1 MSRARLLTLIALGL
15 GGCITPANPSQ
26 RLAESA
32 YDMNTATRFG
42 RMDVALEHVG
52 SQEKEAFARRHSAW
66 GRSIR
71 IVDLELGGMSFK
83 KKNTEA
89 EVLVTV
95 TWQKLD
101 EADVRVTSLTQRW
114 ADLRGTWSLQA
125 EAEKGGDTGLLV
137 EAEARHAEA
146 PALAWPRIRT
156 RVLQAVEE

>member
-1 MSRARLLTLIALGL
+1 MSRALSLCLVALGL
-15 GGCITPANPSQ
+15 GGCITPVNPSQ

-52 SQEKEAFARRHSAW
+52 SQEKDAFARRHSAW
-66 GRSIR
+66 GRSVR

-89 EVLVTV
+89 EVLVTI
-95 TWQKLD
+95 TWQKID

-114 ADLRGTWSLQA
+114 ADLRGTWSLLA
-125 EAEKGGDTGLLV
+125 EEEKGGDAGLL
-137 EAEARHAEA
+137 AEAAAKSAEA
-146 PALAWPRIRT
+146 PALARPRYRT
-156 RVLQAVEE
+156 RVIQAVEE